1 MASTRYEFRVK
12 GRLSEEVAGDFRE
25 FEVRQAP
32 SGTVLVGDIVDDAH
46 LHGVLARFQ
55 SLGLQMVSLRALSD

>member
-1 MASTRYEFRVK
+1 MASTRYELRVK

-25 FEVRQAP
+25 FEVREAP
-32 SGTVLVGDIVDDAH
+32 PETVLVGDIVDDAH

-55 SLGLQMVSLRALSD
+55 SLGLQMVSLRALTD